1 MREIVL
7 DTETTGLDPREG
19 HRMVEIAAVELRD
32 RVPTGRRLHLHFN
45 PERPMPAEAERVHG
59 LTDAFLADK
68 PRFAERASELLAF
81 LGDSPLIAHNAR
93 FDWQFLN
100 AELELAGL
108 PGIPEERMV
117 DTLELARARLPG
129 AKHSLDALC
138 QRFGIDLSRR
148 VRHGALIDTELLA
161 DVYVEL
167 TGGRQMG
174 FDLGSGLIEAAVAPG
189 PRRSWPARH
198 FAVPEADLAAHRAF
212 VGAMT
217 NPIWARLEERAGGT
231 AARAADMGEG

>member
-19 HRMVEIAAVELRD
+19 HRMVELAAVELRD
-32 RVPTGRRLHLHFN
+32 RVPTGRRLHLYFN
-45 PERPMPAEAERVHG
+45 PGRPMPAEAEKVHG

-68 PRFAERASELLAF
+68 PRFADCAGELLAF
-81 LGDSPLIAHNAR
+81 LGDSPLVAHNAR
-93 FDWQFLN
+93 FDWRFLN

-108 PGIPEERMV
+108 PPIPEERLV
-117 DTLELARARLPG
+117 DTLDLARARLPG

-148 VRHGALIDTELLA
+148 VQHGALIDTELLA
-161 DVYVEL
+161 SVYVEL

-174 FDLGSGLIEAAVAPG
+174 FDLGGGLVEAAVAPG
-189 PRRSWPARH
+189 PRRHWPARV
-198 FAVPEADLAAHRAF
+198 FAVPEAELARHRAF
-212 VGAMT
+212 LARMAS
-217 NPIWARLEERAGGT
+217 PLWARLEEAVAAAAGPP
-231 AARAADMGEG
+231 AEMGEG